1 MDFGDVVQGAS
12 DTGIL
17 WISLAKLVHIWLI
30 FIIRS
35 CYSLQPAMTH
45 PPPVP
50 KILAGLENTDFM
62 EDIEARAQVLRFFI
76 LFIYCDLTCRFI
88 RDSTEFQLFLE
99 V

>member
-17 WISLAKLVHIWLI
+17 WTSLAKLVHIWLI
-30 FIIRS
+30 FIRS

-62 EDIEARAQVLRFFI
+62 EDIEARAEVSPFLFY
-76 LFIYCDLTCRFI
+76 LFIAT
-88 RDSTEFQLFLE
+88 
-99 V
+99 